1 MSVGSLKPLFHVIYT
16 SEREREREREK
27 QGVPGHTIGTDGR
40 PGSSVN

>member
-16 SEREREREREK
+16 SEREREREK